1 MARRATNNPRQ
12 VRSKACGCSGCIA
25 QYPGERPPRKNCVGP
40 WQARYRD
47 PDGKQRAK
55 NFPTRRDGEA
65 FLDSVRT
72 SVRSGTYLDPR
83 RGQTT
88 VADWYDVWVQ
98 AQGGRPSTRVRNSY
112 AWTVHLL
119 PKWGDWPLISIG
131 YMDVETWVRK
141 ELAAK
146 VGHAS
151 QKKALD
157 LLRRMLTAAVR
168 DQRIP
173 FNPAEGIKL
182 DPPPAKHPDELR
194 PPTAEQR
201 AAIRGHLPPECQPIM
216 TVAEETGMRWGEYTA
231 IRLCNVDPEE
241 RTVKVR
247 EVLIEVDSRLYRQAA
262 PKSAA
267 GFRTVPLTPAAYDA
281 LEVLAERWDPADTVT
296 AIGDGTDLHA
306 EELLL
311 RGGRGAAL
319 RRNNFRRLWIP
330 AIQAAGVA
338 RQQVDERSGRTY
350 WWPRVHDLRH
360 AWASRLHDAGVPE
373 KVVQYVMGHE
383 RGGRVT
389 WLYQHAAEDA
399 VEQVRAALVD
409 GRHLRSVS

>member
-1 MARRATNNPRQ
+1 LARRAANNPRQ
-12 VRSKACGCSGCIA
+12 IRSKTCGCPPCLA
-25 QYPGERPPRKNCVGP
+25 KYPGDRPPRKNCAGP

-47 PDGKQRAK
+47 PDGTQRAK
-55 NFPTRRDGEA
+55 NLPTRRDAEA

-72 SVRSGTYLDPR
+72 SVRVGTYLDPR

-88 VADWYDVWVQ
+88 VAQWYDVWIQ
-98 AQGGRPSTRVRNSY
+98 AQGGRPSTRARNNW
-112 AWTVHLL
+112 AWTSHVE
-119 PKWGDWPLISIG
+119 PKWGAWPLVAIG

-151 QKKALD
+151 QKKAVD

-173 FNPAEGIKL
+173 HNPAEGIRL
-182 DPPPAKHPDELR
+182 DPPPARHPDELR
-194 PPTAEQR
+194 PPTAEQCE
-201 AAIRGHLPPECQPIM
+201 AIRAQLPPEYRSVM
-216 TVAEETGMRWGEYTA
+216 TIAEETGLRWGEYTA
-231 IRLCNVDPEE
+231 LRVCNVDPEAC
-241 RTVKVR
+241 TVKVR
-247 EVLIEVDSRLYRQAA
+247 EVLIEVNSRLYRQAA

-267 GFRTVPLTPAAYDA
+267 GFRTVPLTPTAYDA
-281 LEVLAERWDPADTVT
+281 LEALAERWDPKDTMT
-296 AIGDGTDLHA
+296 PIGDGTDLHE

-311 RGGRGAAL
+311 RGGRGSAL

-338 RQQVDERSGRTY
+338 RERVDERSGRSY

-383 RGGRVT
+383 RGGKVT

-399 VEQVRAALVD
+399 VEQVREALSS